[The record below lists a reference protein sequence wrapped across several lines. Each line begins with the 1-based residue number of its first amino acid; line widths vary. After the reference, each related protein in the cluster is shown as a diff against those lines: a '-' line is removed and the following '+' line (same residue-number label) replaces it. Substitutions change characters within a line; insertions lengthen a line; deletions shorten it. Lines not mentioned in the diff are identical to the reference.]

1 MRTGCPKKNKAFD
14 ENETFALSDVMLMM
28 ILTIDGSAFRIILRL
43 LIFSARESAAL
54 SDFGNCQII
63 F

>member
-1 MRTGCPKKNKAFD
+1 MHTGCPKKNKAPNKN
-14 ENETFALSDVMLMM
+14 ENEIFALSDVMLMM
-28 ILTIDGSAFRIILRL
+28 ILTIDGSAFKIILSL

-54 SDFGNCQII
+54 SDCQII